1 MTVLPFFPNPFF
13 ASRLFLLLLWL
24 MVAGGCATLPEENDE
39 TKDWS
44 ANKLYSEA
52 KSALDGG
59 SYEQAIK
66 YYEKLDA
73 RYPFGNYAQQ
83 AQLEIAYAYYKSD
96 EPTSAIATL
105 DRFIKLYPRHPNLD
119 YTYYLRG
126 LINFNQGMNIVER
139 YLPVDRSQRDPGAAR
154 QSFQDFAEVVRRF
167 PESKYATDARQRM
180 LHLRNNLAQYEVHVA
195 RHYFGRSA
203 YLAVVN
209 RGKYVLEHYQE
220 TPAIPDALA
229 LMVRAYRAMDMNDLA
244 ANSLRVLEAS
254 YPNYPAIA
262 EAKSP

>member
-1 MTVLPFFPNPFF
+1 MSDEV
-13 ASRLFLLLLWL
+13 
-24 MVAGGCATLPEENDE
+24 DE

-44 ANKLYSEA
+44 ANQLYSEA
-52 KSALDGG
+52 KAALDDGG
-59 SYEQAIK
+59 YEQAIK

-73 RYPFGNYAQQ
+73 RYPFGSYAQQ

-96 EPTSAIATL
+96 EPVSALATL

-139 YLPVDRSQRDPGAAR
+139 YIPIDRSQRDPGAAR

-167 PESKYATDARQRM
+167 PESKYASDARQRM
-180 LHLRNNLAQYEVHVA
+180 IHLRNNLALYEVHVA
-195 RHYFGRSA
+195 RYYFGRGA

-209 RGKYVLEHYQE
+209 RGKYVLEHYQQ
-220 TPAIPDALA
+220 TPAVPDALA
-229 LMVRAYRAMDMNDLA
+229 LMVRAYRAMGMNDLA
-244 ANSLRVLEAS
+244 TSSLRVLEAS
-254 YPNYPAIA
+254 YPNHSALV
-262 EAKSP
+262 EAKAPL